1 MTRTMKNSGVEWIGQ
16 IPASWKSG
24 RIKDILNV
32 LTDYTANGS
41 FADLAKNVE
50 YLDYESYAR
59 LVRLTDLRS
68 FLQNYDAVYVDKN
81 SYDYLSKSKL
91 FGGEILVANVGAY
104 AGLFCEMPKL
114 NINATLGPNM
124 FLITTNQ
131 KMLQHFL
138 FYLGNSDIIYKQL
151 SAKMASA
158 AQPKLNKQDIK
169 TTYLLIPPLSEQQAI
184 ADYLDDKCAQIDNI
198 TATINEQIEVLK
210 QYKKSVITEAVTKGL
225 DPNVPT
231 KDSGV
236 EWIGR
241 IPKHWE
247 VVKLK
252 YALENNSEKIKVGPF
267 GSTLKTSDYVD
278 FGKWVYNQRT
288 VLDNNFKSNSI
299 FISEEKYNLLS
310 GFKVNEDDILITT
323 RGSIGKIAIVPKHF
337 KEGILHPCL
346 MKFRIDRVILNYQI
360 IKHIFNNTDF
370 IKEQFN
376 YMSNGTTIDVIYSYN
391 LKEIFLPV
399 PSIHEQ
405 QAIAD
410 YLDDKC
416 AQIDAVIANKQAQL
430 ETLAAYKKSLIYEY
444 VTGKKSVPGFE
455 EA

>member
-1 MTRTMKNSGVEWIGQ
+1 MTRTMKDSGVEWIGK
-16 IPASWKSG
+16 IPAKWDLF
-24 RIKDILNV
+24 RI
-32 LTDYTANGS
+32 
-41 FADLAKNVE
+41 
-50 YLDYESYAR
+50 
-59 LVRLTDLRS
+59 
-68 FLQNYDAVYVDKN
+68 KN
-81 SYDYLSKSKL
+81 SYMVISGNGFPTSLQGNDVGKYPVYKASDISKAEVFIDKSLNYISEFIVKEYN
-91 FGGEILVANVGAY
+91 FNIIPPKSVIFAKIGEAMKKNNRAITTRKCCLDNNCQA
-104 AGLFCEMPKL
+104 MISI
-114 NINATLGPNM
+114 NINFKFGYYIFNIMDMDWYNNGGTIPCISNL
-124 FLITTNQ
+124 
-131 KMLQHFL
+131 
-138 FYLGNSDIIYKQL
+138 
-151 SAKMASA
+151 
-158 AQPKLNKQDIK
+158 KLLNEK
-169 TTYLLIPPLSEQQAI
+169 IPFPSLPEQQAI

-198 TATINEQIEVLK
+198 TATINEQIDVLK

-225 DPNVPT
+225 NPNAPM

-416 AQIDAVIANKQAQL
+416 AKIDAVIADKQAQL

>member
-1 MTRTMKNSGVEWIGQ
+1 MTRTMKDSGVEWIDQ
-16 IPASWKSG
+16 IPKSWSTKKLKFCSNIITGNTPSKSNYDLYYSENG
-24 RIKDILNV
+24 ILWVKPDDLNDFVPVTNTKEKLTKLGSGIAKIVPEETPLICCIGSIGKLGFSNQKVAFNQQINAVCFNTSIINKKFGFYFLYTQEAQHNFYANGNVLKILNSENHKRIQIP
-32 LTDYTANGS
+32 L
-41 FADLAKNVE
+41 
-50 YLDYESYAR
+50 
-59 LVRLTDLRS
+59 
-68 FLQNYDAVYVDKN
+68 
-81 SYDYLSKSKL
+81 
-91 FGGEILVANVGAY
+91 
-104 AGLFCEMPKL
+104 
-114 NINATLGPNM
+114 
-124 FLITTNQ
+124 
-131 KMLQHFL
+131 
-138 FYLGNSDIIYKQL
+138 
-151 SAKMASA
+151 
-158 AQPKLNKQDIK
+158 
-169 TTYLLIPPLSEQQAI
+169 PPLPEQQAI

-198 TATINEQIEVLK
+198 TATINEQIDVLK

-225 DPNVPT
+225 NPNAPM

-416 AQIDAVIANKQAQL
+416 AKIDAVIADKQTQL